1 VDFCHMFGRD
11 LAGLGNTHGEY
22 ARGLVVL
29 GRVIREPAYVH
40 EACEIFRR
48 VVDNGFFREG
58 VWNEGTP
65 SYHGYVVGS
74 LRATVDAAKG
84 YSDPPGYRHPGTG
97 DRSDDLDLEK
107 ECPRFAQVEYGERP
121 LVAPVR
127 THVHDTGGWW
137 WHLSAPPPVAPDA
150 VFENHL
156 LPGMGHCILGRGV
169 GEEGR
174 QLHLHWCYAHAGH
187 WHADSLNMIL
197 FAKGRE
203 MVCDLGYSGAR
214 SMTWRTYAS
223 VLHNTVVV
231 DRQDQSP
238 SDKGFFREGMWVETK
253 PSNYEEGA
261 RNAEHFGNLILYEPN
276 HDRVQ
281 VVEAEGQDFYR
292 HRGVKIYRRLL
303 AAIALSERDFY
314 VVDIFR
320 VRGGEFHDWALHGD
334 ADHEQSAV
342 SNLAL
347 QPHRGTLFEFDKTRG
362 EEDDKPYQDISE
374 IRVCRTNEPWWVDFR
389 YLDDSR
395 IGLRTTMSGNP
406 GTEVALGRAFSMRR
420 ALENDAEAEKY
431 TMPIVLARRRG
442 KGLSSAF
449 AAVHEPYR
457 GRPAID
463 EMQRLEFHPGGEF
476 AVVMAVRIGDRTD
489 YVLSTTDEPP
499 YPLRQVRESKRI
511 KFRGRFGTVSNLP
524 RNNMHCYPRT

>member
-1 VDFCHMFGRD
+1 
-11 LAGLGNTHGEY
+11 
-22 ARGLVVL
+22 
-29 GRVIREPAYVH
+29 
-40 EACEIFRR
+40 
-48 VVDNGFFREG
+48 
-58 VWNEGTP
+58 
-65 SYHGYVVGS
+65 
-74 LRATVDAAKG
+74 
-84 YSDPPGYRHPGTG
+84 
-97 DRSDDLDLEK
+97 
-107 ECPRFAQVEYGERP
+107 
-121 LVAPVR
+121 
-127 THVHDTGGWW
+127 
-137 WHLSAPPPVAPDA
+137 
-150 VFENHL
+150 
-156 LPGMGHCILGRGV
+156 
-169 GEEGR
+169 
-174 QLHLHWCYAHAGH
+174 
-187 WHADSLNMIL
+187 MIL

-395 IGLRTTMSGNP
+395 IGLRTTMSGNS
-406 GTEVALGRAFSMRR
+406 GTEVVLGRAFSMRR
-420 ALENDAEAEKY
+420 ARENDAEAEKY

-442 KGLSSAF
+442 KDLSSTF

-457 GRPAID
+457 GWPVID
-463 EMQRLEFHPGGEF
+463 VLQRLEFHPGGEF
-476 AVVMAVRIGDRTD
+476 AVALAVRIGDRID
-489 YVLSTTDEPP
+489 YVLSTNDEPP
-499 YPLRQVRESKRI
+499 YPLRQVWGSKRI
-511 KFRGRFGTVSNLP
+511 MFRGRFGIVSTHKGKLAWMHLLDGTELSYGDHVLKAPSRWEGDITAVTESGFETNVRLPTDDSLRRATLLLIHGDGSTQGYEIDRVQATDDRTTVVVKGPTGLSFDGE
-524 RNNMHCYPRT
+524 RTRILFFPLREIGGKNRFVITTSTCQESWPSRS